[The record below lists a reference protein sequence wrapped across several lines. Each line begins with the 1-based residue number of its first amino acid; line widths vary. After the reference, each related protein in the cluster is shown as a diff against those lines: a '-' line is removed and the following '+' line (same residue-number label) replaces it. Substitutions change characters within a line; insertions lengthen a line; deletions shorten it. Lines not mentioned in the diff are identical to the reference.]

1 MAAMTLFS
9 RIKRDKRGATLVE
22 FAIVAPVLL
31 TIIMGIMDV
40 AYNQYARGVLEGEV
54 QRAARKLTMESAADI
69 AKQTA
74 MDTSVKT
81 QFLKVVSP
89 ATVTFKRTWYT
100 NYEIATKRKED
111 FSDTNGNSTC
121 DNGEAFEDANR
132 NSVWDTDASVDGSGG
147 AKDAVLYTVTATYK
161 RVFPMATLVGAEPNV
176 TLVAA
181 TVLRNQPFG
190 DQAAPTTG
198 NCP

>member
-1 MAAMTLFS
+1 MVSMSLFS
-9 RIKRDKRGATLVE
+9 RIKQDKRGATLVE

-54 QRAARKLTMESAADI
+54 QRAARKLTMESAADLTN
-69 AKQTA
+69 QTA
-74 MDTSVKT
+74 MDTSVRT

-121 DNGEAFEDANR
+121 DNGEAFEDFEPKQRLGRGCFSRWQWRREGCSALHCHSDVQAGLSNG
-132 NSVWDTDASVDGSGG
+132 DARRRGTQC
-147 AKDAVLYTVTATYK
+147 DACCCNCSQ
-161 RVFPMATLVGAEPNV
+161 EPA
-176 TLVAA
+176 LW
-181 TVLRNQPFG
+181 
-190 DQAAPTTG
+190 
-198 NCP
+198 